1 MGVFRFKRFEVR
13 NELSAM
19 KVNTDGVLLGAAA
32 TLDISD
38 RRILDVG
45 TGTGTIALMLAQRYD
60 DMVTAALPGIT
71 GIDIDAPSASEASD
85 NFAGSPWADSLN
97 CIHTSLQDMV
107 PDDKFDLIVSNPPYF
122 EKDLQAPESRR
133 NAARHGDST
142 LSYEDIIAFASKNL
156 SASGRLSLILPSD
169 RRAELVRTAAAY
181 GLRPFRVLGVRTGA
195 SKPVTRSI
203 IELSRTA
210 VTAKEEELVMTEK
223 GRNTFQYLSLVS
235 DFYLFTD

>member
-60 DMVTAALPGIT
+60 DMCPAAMPEIT
-71 GIDIDAPSASEASD
+71 GIDIDAPSATEASA
-85 NFAGSPWADSLN
+85 NFAGSPWAGSLF
-97 CIHTSLQDMV
+97 CIHTSLQDMM

-133 NAARHGDST
+133 NTARHGDST
-142 LSYEDIIAFASKNL
+142 LSYEDIISFASKNL
-156 SASGRLSLILPSD
+156 TTSGRLSLILPSD
-169 RRAELVRTAAAY
+169 RRAELVRKAAEY
-181 GLRPFRVLGVRTGA
+181 GLQPFRALSIKTGA

-203 IELSRTA
+203 IELARTA
-210 VTAKEEELVMTEK
+210 ENAKEEELVMTEK
-223 GRNTFQYLSLVS
+223 GRNTSRYLSLVS

>member
-32 TLDISD
+32 TLDFSD

-60 DMVTAALPGIT
+60 DMGPAALPEIT
-71 GIDIDAPSASEASD
+71 GIDIDAPSASEASE
-85 NFAGSPWADSLN
+85 NFAGSPWSGCLQ
-97 CIHTSLQDMV
+97 CINSSLQNFR
-107 PDDKFDLIVSNPPYF
+107 PEEKFDLIVSNPPYF

-142 LSYEDIIAFASKNL
+142 LSYEDIIAFAAKNL
-156 SASGRLSLILPSD
+156 TDSGRLSLILPSD
-169 RRAELVRTAAAY
+169 RRMELVRTAAAY
-181 GLRPFRVLGVRTGA
+181 GLRPFRVLNVRTGA
-195 SKPVTRSI
+195 TKPVTRSI
-203 IELSRTA
+203 VELSGTA
-210 VTAKEEELVMTEK
+210 VSAREEELVMTEK
-223 GRNTFQYLSLVS
+223 GRNTSQYLSLVS

>member
-1 MGVFRFKRFEVR
+1 MGVFRFKRFEVK

-38 RRILDVG
+38 RRLLDVG

-60 DMVTAALPGIT
+60 DMGQTVLPEIT
-71 GIDIDAPSASEASD
+71 GIDIDAPSASEASA
-85 NFAGSPWADSLN
+85 NFDGSPWSGSLE
-97 CIHTSLQDMV
+97 CINSSLQDFRTE
-107 PDDKFDLIVSNPPYF
+107 DKFDLIVSNPPYF

-133 NAARHGDST
+133 NTARHGDST

-156 SASGRLSLILPSD
+156 TTSGRLSLILPSD
-169 RRAELVRTAAAY
+169 RRTELIRTAAAY
-181 GLRPFRVLGVRTGA
+181 SLRPFRVISIKTGA

-203 IELSRTA
+203 VELSRIA
-210 VTAKEEELVMTEK
+210 VTAREEELVMTEK
-223 GRNTFQYLSLVS
+223 GRNTSQYLSLVS